1 MEGRE
6 GGREEVKKG
15 VGGGKT
21 NEERRERTRDVVSL
35 PTLSW
40 LCWYIV

>member
-15 VGGGKT
+15 LGEVRQM
-21 NEERRERTRDVVSL
+21 RREERTRDVVSL